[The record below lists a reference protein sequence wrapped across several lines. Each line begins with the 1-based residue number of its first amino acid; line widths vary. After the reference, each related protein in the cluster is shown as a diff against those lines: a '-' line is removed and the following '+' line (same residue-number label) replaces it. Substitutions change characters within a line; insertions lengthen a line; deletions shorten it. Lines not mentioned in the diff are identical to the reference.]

1 MKVSEN
7 LKSAHKN
14 IPRRLDF
21 RRLNRITGM
30 LMEILDTYD
39 FSESEVTRQWHYM
52 HIMSCSQLIKPEA
65 GKRDISME
73 LAAITAA
80 LHDYGLIVT
89 GKKENH
95 AEKGAG
101 MLRDFINSY
110 NRRYGDK
117 RGIITDEEFEIIRH
131 AVLHHSEKEIDSG
144 EPYTELLKDID
155 CLDRYLHGVY
165 TEGEYL
171 ERVKKLLS

>member
-7 LKSAHKN
+7 SKSAHN
-14 IPRRLDF
+14 SVPGRLDF
-21 RRLNRITGM
+21 RRLNRIIGM
-30 LMEILDTYD
+30 LIETLDTCD
-39 FSESEVTRQWHYM
+39 FSESEVTRQWHCM

-65 GKRDISME
+65 GKRGISME

-80 LHDYGLIVT
+80 LHDYGLIIT

-95 AEKGAG
+95 AEKGAE
-101 MLRDFINSY
+101 MLRDFIDSY
-110 NRRYGDK
+110 NSKYGDR
-117 RGIITDEEFEIIRH
+117 RGIITDEEFEIIKH
-131 AVLHHSEKEIDSG
+131 AVQHHSEKEIDSK

-171 ERVKKLLS
+171 KRVKKLLY